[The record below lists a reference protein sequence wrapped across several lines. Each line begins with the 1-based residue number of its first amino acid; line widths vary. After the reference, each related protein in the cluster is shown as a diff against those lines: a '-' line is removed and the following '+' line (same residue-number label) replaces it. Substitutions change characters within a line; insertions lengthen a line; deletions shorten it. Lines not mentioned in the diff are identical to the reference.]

1 MFTGLPNLV
10 WVFGYFRASWT
21 LRSDLLGDFVCKL
34 LQHMDTHGLSSVVPQ
49 LRPEDQ
55 GMALSPW
62 VRPDNF
68 NPGYL
73 ARSMHQLP
81 RQGDR
86 APWLH
91 LQDYRIE
98 KDTLPAAALD
108 DRSLIFN

>member
-1 MFTGLPNLV
+1 MDQHE
-10 WVFGYFRASWT
+10 
-21 LRSDLLGDFVCKL
+21 LR
-34 LQHMDTHGLSSVVPQ
+34 SVVPA

-55 GMALSPW
+55 DMTLSPW

-91 LQDYRIE
+91 LQDYSID
-98 KDTLPAAALD
+98 KTDLPVAALD
-108 DRSLIFN
+108 DGSLIFN